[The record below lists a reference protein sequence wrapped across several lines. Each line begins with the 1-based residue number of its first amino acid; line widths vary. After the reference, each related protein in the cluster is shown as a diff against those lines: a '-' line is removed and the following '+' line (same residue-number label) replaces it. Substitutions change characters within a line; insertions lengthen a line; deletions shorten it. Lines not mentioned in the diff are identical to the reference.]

1 MAVPGNLI
9 ETARRAVLERFPDMA
24 GMRCTAEAARVP
36 GKYIV
41 TARRTMSTNDGH
53 SLQRV
58 VHVILDD
65 EGRVLRLSASK

>member
-1 MAVPGNLI
+1 MAVPRDLI
-9 ETARRAVLERFPDMA
+9 ETARRAVLERFPEMA
-24 GMRCTAEAARVP
+24 GMRCTAEPAPVP

-41 TARRTMSTNDGH
+41 TARRTMATNDGR

-65 EGRVLRLSASK
+65 QGRVLRLSASK